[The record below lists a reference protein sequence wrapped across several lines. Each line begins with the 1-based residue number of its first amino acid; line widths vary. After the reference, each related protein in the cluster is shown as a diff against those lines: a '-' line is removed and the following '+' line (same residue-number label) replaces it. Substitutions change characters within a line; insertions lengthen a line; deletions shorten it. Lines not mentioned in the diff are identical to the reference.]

1 LLFIYLFGGSSS
13 VMLSKDKKML
23 NPLPIVFF
31 SLFINSWS
39 IKEVFHPFILRNA
52 STYILLYRLYY
63 YQPKHVVTEGIKI
76 RIYYFNL
83 MRPADADPNS

>member
-1 LLFIYLFGGSSS
+1 
-13 VMLSKDKKML
+13 MLSKDKKML

-39 IKEVFHPFILRNA
+39 IKEVFVFHPFILRNA